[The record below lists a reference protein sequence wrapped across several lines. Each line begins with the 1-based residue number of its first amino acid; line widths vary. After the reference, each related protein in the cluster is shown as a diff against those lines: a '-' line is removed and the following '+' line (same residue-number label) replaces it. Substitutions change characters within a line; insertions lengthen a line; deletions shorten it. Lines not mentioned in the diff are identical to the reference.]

1 MYLSIDQ
8 RLYCNWHDLDYIF
21 QYPKIDTQQLD
32 QQIKGIMKEVIPVIK
47 ENMDSVCSTQL
58 LAYIKRLVL
67 SLARQGEVSQ
77 YSRFFSN
84 QMSSTLQ
91 DTLAKYEGRK

>member
-1 MYLSIDQ
+1 MTG
-8 RLYCNWHDLDYIF
+8 CTIF

-47 ENMDSVCSTQL
+47 ENMDSVCSTKL

>member
-1 MYLSIDQ
+1 MIRD
-8 RLYCNWHDLDYIF
+8 CIVTDMDYIF
-21 QYPKIDTQQLD
+21 KYPKIDTQQLD